1 MNGPVTALVDH
12 LSVELAL
19 AEKLFSILKKE
30 EKSLINNDLSQLE
43 IITSEKTQL
52 ISEYL
57 LTREA
62 RWKKLSLLDVN
73 LKESEFDKWILS
85 QKNELLHDIWSKLNA
100 VLTDS
105 QQMNRTNGLI
115 IHQLSSKNQRA
126 IAILLGQSESE
137 GLYGS
142 SGQSLSS
149 SNFHKITGF

>member
-1 MNGPVTALVDH
+1 MNDPVTALLDH

-43 IITSEKTQL
+43 AITTEKTKL

-62 RWKKLSLLDVN
+62 LWKKLSLLGVN
-73 LKESEFDKWILS
+73 LKESEFNKWILS
-85 QKNELLHDIWSKLNA
+85 QKNELLHDIWSKLNQ

-105 QQMNRTNGLI
+105 QQINRTNGLI

-126 IAILLGQSESE
+126 IAILLGQSDSE

-149 SNFHKITGF
+149 SNFHKITGY

>member
-1 MNGPVTALVDH
+1 MNDPVTALLDH

-85 QKNELLHDIWSKLNA
+85 QKNELLHDIWSKLNQ

-105 QQMNRTNGLI
+105 QQINRTNGLI

-126 IAILLGQSESE
+126 IAILLGQSDSE

-149 SNFHKITGF
+149 LNFNKITGY

>member
-62 RWKKLSLLDVN
+62 RWKKLSLLDIN

-142 SGQSLSS
+142 SGQSLSA

>member
-1 MNGPVTALVDH
+1 MNDPITALLDH

-85 QKNELLHDIWSKLNA
+85 QKNELLHDAWSKLSQ

-105 QQMNRTNGLI
+105 QQINRTNGLI

-126 IAILLGQSESE
+126 IAILLGQSDSE

-149 SNFHKITGF
+149 SNFHKITGY

>member
-1 MNGPVTALVDH
+1 MNDPVTALLDH
-12 LSVELAL
+12 LTVELAL

-43 IITSEKTQL
+43 IITTEKTQL

-85 QKNELLHDIWSKLNA
+85 QKNELLHDIWSKLNQ

-105 QQMNRTNGLI
+105 QQINRTNGLI

-126 IAILLGQSESE
+126 IAILLGQSDSE

-149 SNFHKITGF
+149 SNFNKITGF

>member
-62 RWKKLSLLDVN
+62 RWKKLSLLEVN
-73 LKESEFDKWILS
+73 LKENEFDKWILS
-85 QKNELLHDIWSKLNA
+85 QKNELLHDIWSKLNQ

-126 IAILLGQSESE
+126 IAILLGQSESQ